1 MKNLKFSRRW
11 CVWALSLSV
20 VCQSACVPPSGNAQQ
35 GGEGAPRQRP
45 MLEAHVRV
53 QSVVTPVSTAA
64 QVAALLTEL
73 KSSELANDAT
83 YVTPEEIVAMAIAE
97 FEQGNPWDS
106 ALLLSIATYRYRQ
119 QMRRASRLTEL
130 EISVGNSAGARF
142 QSLEREMLTHSM
154 EGEVAGVRVYLRAL
168 TATGVAQPKP
178 VFDKPDTVDEPY
190 PLGSSDERLA
200 HPELAKA
207 YLARLQADEQQGG
220 EYNRGWLETV
230 PLVSFRRAALVTMRD
245 FHPLTL
251 VPDTRSQQA
260 ALRADQLAALRSS
273 RPENRSA
280 AAFLLGIVKDAS
292 AREALQA
299 ALREER
305 EPRVQASLWL
315 ALARLGDDA
324 QLANLEQSAQAS
336 DSALSGLTLSLMG
349 ALPRHLLER
358 VQPGL
363 VSRVLLDNKMS
374 FEVRYRAAKLLA
386 GVAEA
391 RPLSEPELMALVRV
405 CAEGRTGLSEVP
417 CHVLGGLK
425 QLNRERVLQLMA
437 QFPSAAP
444 GLFARWAEVAEAP
457 DLAALEREFEAARS
471 NKKRLNQCVLL
482 VKAVGRIDGSAATE
496 QLSNWYVR
504 IEDQFTALWIAAEW
518 SRRADASGAA
528 RDALRARV
536 DEPKRLFLSVAAGDS
551 RAEGDAAAVID
562 FRSLYGAA
570 YLTAFRKVPGESATP
585 LLWKLASYHDPK
597 TYPADAGVRWRAV
610 ASLMHLAVVSKL
622 PTLPEP

>member
-97 FEQGNPWDS
+97 FEQGNPWAS

-154 EGEVAGVRVYLRAL
+154 EGEVAGVRVY
-168 TATGVAQPKP
+168 
-178 VFDKPDTVDEPY
+178 
-190 PLGSSDERLA
+190 
-200 HPELAKA
+200 
-207 YLARLQADEQQGG
+207 
-220 EYNRGWLETV
+220 
-230 PLVSFRRAALVTMRD
+230 
-245 FHPLTL
+245 
-251 VPDTRSQQA
+251 
-260 ALRADQLAALRSS
+260 QLAALRSS

-374 FEVRYRAAKLLA
+374 FEVRYHAAKLLA